1 MDTTKPLIYVE
12 WVDAVADSGWAIGSK
27 AELHPCV
34 TVGFLI
40 DENKE
45 ALCLASTISKDDTN
59 SRMHIPQAWIKNRR
73 RLSVETKQRKS
84 KGKNLPAVGKG
95 SDNRSLSS

>member
-1 MDTTKPLIYVE
+1 MKYE
-12 WVDAVADSGWAIGSK
+12 EEAEAVADSDGVVDSK
-27 AELHPCV
+27 GQVHPCII
-34 TVGFLI
+34 VGIFC
-40 DENKE
+40 DANKE
-45 ALCLASTISKDDTN
+45 ALCLASTISKEDTN

-73 RLSVETKQRKS
+73 RLSVENKQRKS